1 MNAMNFVPKKEWTC
15 IEAQPELT
23 SILASYATELLRR
36 WVLRDRK
43 KT

>member
-1 MNAMNFVPKKEWTC
+1 VPKKEWTC
-15 IEAQPELT
+15 IETQPELT
-23 SILASYATELLRR
+23 SILASCATELLRR